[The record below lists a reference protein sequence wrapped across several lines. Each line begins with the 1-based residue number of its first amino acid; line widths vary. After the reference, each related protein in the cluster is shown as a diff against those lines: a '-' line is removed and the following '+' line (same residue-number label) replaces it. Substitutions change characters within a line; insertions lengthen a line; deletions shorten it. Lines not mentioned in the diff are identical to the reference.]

1 MGDEAAVDEQDG
13 DVSLGGL
20 GRQGVPFSMFD
31 HQGQA
36 ENSELHC
43 LCSTWHVLAEF
54 REALRRHP
62 QYEQLRQ
69 LAQNPASLQQALT
82 SLETSNPDLY
92 EQITDNFADFA
103 DELGI
108 PVSMGED
115 SEDSFGE
122 AEAGDEE

>member
-43 LCSTWHVLAEF
+43 LCST
-54 REALRRHP
+54 
-62 QYEQLRQ
+62 
-69 LAQNPASLQQALT
+69 
-82 SLETSNPDLY
+82 
-92 EQITDNFADFA
+92 
-103 DELGI
+103 
-108 PVSMGED
+108 
-115 SEDSFGE
+115 
-122 AEAGDEE
+122 